1 MRLEQE
7 LKKRFGFDSF
17 RPGQEDVVRSVL
29 DGKDTLAILPTGMG
43 KSLCYQLPGDLM
55 DGLVIIVSPLVSL
68 MEDQAASIRRRGEKR
83 VAAVNAFMPS
93 DERRQ
98 LFAEIGTV
106 KFLFISPEMM
116 TRPDMT
122 RFLSSQHVALL
133 VVDEAHC
140 ISQWGFDFRPDYL
153 RLGDFIRK
161 AGNPVILALTATAD
175 GRVEKDILGYL
186 EMSDANVFRQSLNR
200 PNLYY
205 AVQRA
210 AGEQEKNRWIT
221 ERLTTTSGPG
231 ILYVSSRKRVEE
243 LTALLQGHGI
253 RIASYH
259 AGKEAGD
266 RQMIQQQF
274 LSGELAWI
282 CATNAFGMG
291 IHKDDIR
298 QVIHDQMPA
307 SAAAYVQE
315 AGRAGRDGKQSS
327 AVLLYV
333 PDDEQKVRFI
343 VQHDLPD
350 EAQTAHYLAMKK
362 NGEAAASAAEF
373 AGISETGARLID
385 YYGEHG
391 GGTAVTEIFTGLRFD
406 KEEKLRQMIGYAAG
420 QTCLRSKLLHYFG
433 EEPARE
439 QIPCCSVCGDMA
451 ETWLESALPAPGER
465 AFLPY
470 EERIRLL
477 LC

>member
-1 MRLEQE
+1 MKLEQE
-7 LKKRFGFDSF
+7 LKRRFGFDSF
-17 RPGQEDVVRSVL
+17 RPGQEAVIRSVL
-29 DGKDTLAILPTGMG
+29 DGRDTLAILPTGMG
-43 KSLCYQLPGDLM
+43 KSLCYQLPGDLK

-83 VAAVNAFMPS
+83 VAAVNAFMPAE
-93 DERRQ
+93 ERRQ
-98 LFAEIGTV
+98 LFAEIDTV

-116 TRPDMT
+116 TRPEMT
-122 RFLSSQHVALL
+122 RFLSSQRVGLL

-153 RLGDFIRK
+153 RLGEFIRK
-161 AGNPVILALTATAD
+161 AGNPTILALTATAD
-175 GRVEKDILGYL
+175 RRVEQDILNYL
-186 EMSDANVFRQSLNR
+186 GMEDASVFRQSLNR

-205 AVQRA
+205 TVHKAD
-210 AGEQEKNRWIT
+210 GEREKDTWIT

-231 ILYVSSRKRVEE
+231 ILYVSSRKRAEE

-274 LSGELAWI
+274 LSGELTWI

-291 IHKDDIR
+291 IHKEDIR
-298 QVIHDQMPA
+298 QVIHDQIPP

-333 PDDEQKVRFI
+333 AEDEQKVRFI

-350 EAQTAHYLAMKK
+350 EPQTAHYQALRQS
-362 NGEAAASAAEF
+362 GESAGSAADF

-385 YYGEHG
+385 YYAEHG
-391 GGTAVTEIFTGLRFD
+391 GGTAVADIFTGLRFD
-406 KEEKLRQMIGYAAG
+406 KEEKLRQMVNYAYG
-420 QTCLRSKLLHYFG
+420 QGCLRSKLLHYFG
-433 EEPARE
+433 EEPANE
-439 QIPCCSVCGDMA
+439 QDPCCSVCADTS
-451 ETWLESALPAPGER
+451 ETWLANVQPEQGER
-465 AFLPY
+465 ALLAY
-470 EERIRLL
+470 EDRIRLL